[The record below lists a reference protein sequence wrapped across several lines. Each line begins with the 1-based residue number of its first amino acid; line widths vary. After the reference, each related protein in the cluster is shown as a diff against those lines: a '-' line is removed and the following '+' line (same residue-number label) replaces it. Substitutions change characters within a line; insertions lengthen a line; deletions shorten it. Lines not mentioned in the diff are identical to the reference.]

1 MDSSIDKKLNGFRQ
15 ISQEKLQNIFC
26 SIPGS
31 HKDIIIEPNLIK
43 PLEFVCGASWLK
55 NKGIDKI
62 YKFDKVNPPPRRHQ
76 FIYLITADLILF
88 KHVLDQISGYESRD
102 PSDETGIKAY
112 HLIVFPTILHCFE
125 VLLEQEGLFGV
136 VELHRFSWDFIS
148 LDGGVLSL
156 EYQPKLFRDIFLRG
170 DTSLLGPVAHSF
182 RLYNMVMKRPQIVL
196 SYGEQS
202 DAILNMCH
210 RIENARNAPFRD
222 ESKDNP
228 DFTAMIVV
236 DRDKDYAST
245 LLTSVVYAS
254 LLLELFQY
262 KSGYV
267 TIDVENNKIVR
278 EKLKFLQISKNNS
291 SSGSKKDVATLRMHS
306 GSDNIYRENRYRHFA
321 DVVSLLSSQAK
332 NLGVESKTYKEMKI
346 NEMKE
351 FVSNKLP
358 QVAAQK
364 KELFKHLIA
373 CEAIVQEL
381 GATFE
386 RHQSIEESMLLNEN
400 RKQVISY
407 IEEQIST
414 DAHKFN
420 TIRLMCLLHITCG
433 VTPDEASKFI
443 TNYCN
448 AFGHQYL
455 TVFTKLSTA
464 RLFPELGITNK
475 TNILSNISIPLKQ
488 TPFQVD
494 ANKLKLFPVQSKDSP
509 ITSTP
514 TKSPGIPLKKDNT
527 CPSYVFNGNYIPLVA
542 QLAQILLKASSF
554 EEISLKLG
562 HVDTQIKVSGKA
574 FGGDSMKTLK
584 ETAMAVKRGELT
596 GPSFPLR
603 PKTIFIFVVGG
614 VTYAEIAACN
624 LVERFTGAKIV
635 LASDSIISGNDL
647 IETAFN

>member
-1 MDSSIDKKLNGFRQ
+1 MNFHSF
-15 ISQEKLQNIFC
+15 IS
-26 SIPGS
+26 GS
-31 HKDIIIEPNLIK
+31 QKDIIIEPTLIK
-43 PLEFVCGASWLK
+43 PLEYVCGASWLK

-62 YKFDKVNPPPRRHQ
+62 YKFDSVNPPPRRHQ
-76 FIYLITADLILF
+76 FIYLITADLIVF
-88 KHVLDQISGYESRD
+88 KHVLDQISGYESREL
-102 PSDETGIKAY
+102 SEKSETGLKSY

-125 VLLEQEGLFGV
+125 ELLESEGLHGV
-136 VELHRFSWDFIS
+136 VELYRFSWDFIS

-156 EYQPKLFRDIFLRG
+156 EYSPRLFREIFIRG
-170 DTSLLGPVAHSF
+170 DTSLLGPVAHTF
-182 RLYNMVMKRPQIVL
+182 RLYNMVLKRPHMIL
-196 SYGEQS
+196 TYGEQS
-202 DAILNMCH
+202 EAILNMVH
-210 RIENARNAPFRD
+210 RIENSRNAPYRD

-228 DFTAMIVV
+228 DFTAMILV
-236 DRDKDYAST
+236 DRDKDYASA
-245 LLTSVVYAS
+245 LLTSVVYSS

-267 TIDVENNKIVR
+267 TIDVDNNRIVR
-278 EKLKFLQISKNNS
+278 EKLKFLQIARTQSG
-291 SSGSKKDVATLRMHS
+291 SGSKKDVATLRMHA
-306 GSDNIYRENRYRHFA
+306 GSDNIYKENRYRHFA

-351 FVSNKLP
+351 FVANKLP

-381 GATFE
+381 GAIFE
-386 RHQSIEESMLLNEN
+386 RHQSIEENMLLNEN
-400 RKQVISY
+400 RKQVMAY

-414 DAHKFN
+414 DAHRFN

-455 TVFTKLSTA
+455 TVFTKLSNA
-464 RLFPELGITNK
+464 KLFPELGTSNK
-475 TNILSNISIPLKQ
+475 TNILSNISIPMKQ
-488 TPFQVD
+488 TPFQID
-494 ANKLKLFPVQSKDSP
+494 ANKLKLFPTATKDSP
-509 ITSTP
+509 VTQSP
-514 TKSPGIPLKKDNT
+514 TKSSGIPLKKDST
-527 CPSYVFNGNYIPLVA
+527 CSSYVFNGNYIPLVA
-542 QLAQILLKASSF
+542 QLAQTLLKANNF
-554 EEISLKLG
+554 EEISTKLTHLESHIKIGGKSFGDTIKPLK
-562 HVDTQIKVSGKA
+562 DTALAI
-574 FGGDSMKTLK
+574 
-584 ETAMAVKRGELT
+584 KRGEMS
-596 GPSFPLR
+596 GPTFPLR
-603 PKTIFIFVVGG
+603 PRTVFIFIVGG

-624 LVERFTGAKIV
+624 LVERFTGSKIV